1 MTAWNETDDYR
12 QAHTA
17 YVADVAAAVAGEQP
31 DLGRLQADNR
41 WLTKQAELRDAH
53 AAREGSQAALAEA
66 RTAAKTAHPHIPDA
80 ILERAQTPEDV
91 AAITAALAD
100 LKPAASAATTA
111 RPTGRS
117 RSAAGGPPPSTPSA
131 PASTDPGDGESGRK
145 WKDRDYMTKLIDD
158 ANAHAGDGTGRP
170 SKAVEE
176 FMELF
181 MDNRVFTQMGFTPDG
196 NSAIS

>member
-41 WLTKQAELRDAH
+41 WLTKQAELRDTH
-53 AAREGSQAALAEA
+53 AQREGSQAALAEA

-80 ILERAQTPEDV
+80 ILERAQSPEDV
-91 AAITAALAD
+91 VAITAALAD
-100 LKPAASAATTA
+100 LKPAAAPAA
-111 RPTGRS
+111 RPTRGS

-131 PASTDPGDGESGRK
+131 PASTEPGDGESGRK
-145 WKDRDYMTKLIDD
+145 WKDREYMTDLIAR

-170 SKAVEE
+170 SAAVEE
-176 FMELF
+176 FQELF
-181 MDNRVFTQMGFTPDG
+181 LDNRVFPQMGFNPDG
-196 NSAIS
+196 SSAI